1 MPGAPVVISEKYG
14 VPVRPVDR
22 DAPVLTVAENRLGTP
37 IVITENGAPFIVEGL
52 IPPWL
57 PSDLFALPWPGI
69 WLDGSDNSVM
79 WQDAEGTTP
88 VTALGQSV
96 GLVLDKRLWGGK
108 TYAQVLAEQPELVQP
123 GWSQFGGS
131 GILQSG
137 QTFSLV
143 SAPVSNYVY
152 GDVLIVGRT
161 YRYEFTISGLSGSE
175 AIRFQNSSLN
185 IVIPSAGA
193 AGNGT
198 YVGTF
203 IATATQLRIRVYD
216 ETVDAAQVTLSC
228 REIPGNHA
236 SQSTSASRPIWQ
248 EDDLGARGLL
258 FDGVNDNFVTPAID
272 FSASDKVMAA
282 AGVRKLSDAAAGV
295 AVEISADSG
304 GNNGA
309 FGLFIPS
316 GASGENYFFRSRG
329 TASANATSSSIFPAP
344 ISNVITALGD
354 ISGDSAILRVNGV
367 QNASAPSDQGTGNF
381 GNYPLY
387 IGRRGGSSN
396 PYNGFLHQL
405 VIRGGAWPDAAEL
418 AQLEAYLAS
427 KSGVNL

>member
-1 MPGAPVVISEKYG
+1 MPSAPVIISEKYG
-14 VPVRPVDR
+14 VPVRPVDK

-37 IVITENGAPFIVEGL
+37 IVIAENGAPFIVEGL

-57 PSDLFALPWPGI
+57 PSDLFALSQPGI

-96 GLVLDKRLWGGK
+96 GLVLDKRLWQGK
-108 TYAQVLAEQPELVQP
+108 TYDQVMADQPELVQP
-123 GWSQFGGS
+123 GWSQVGGS

-143 SAPVSNYVY
+143 SAPVSNYVE
-152 GDVLIVGRT
+152 GDALIVGRT
-161 YRYEFTISGLSGSE
+161 YRYEFTISGQSGLE
-175 AIRFQNSSLN
+175 IIRFQNASAS
-185 IVIPSAGA
+185 IVIPSVGA

-203 IATATQLRIRVYD
+203 IATSTQLRIGVYN

-228 REIPGNHA
+228 KEIPGNHA
-236 SQSTSASRPIWQ
+236 SQSSAASRLVWQ

-258 FDGVNDNFVTPAID
+258 FDGVNDNLVTPSID
-272 FSASDKVMAA
+272 FSASDKVMMA
-282 AGVRKLSDAAAGV
+282 AGVRKLSDAAIG
-295 AVEISADSG
+295 AVVELSANPAPPNPGS
-304 GNNGA
+304 
-309 FGLFIPS
+309 FSLS
-316 GASGENYFFRSRG
+316 
-329 TASANATSSSIFPAP
+329 ASAAGADYRYYVATGSEAYAASIPAAAPDSS
-344 ISNVITALGD
+344 VLTALSD
-354 ISGDSAILRVNGV
+354 FASPQSIVRRNGQV
-367 QNASAPSDQGTGNF
+367 VGSNTLPTGGGNF

-387 IGRRGGSSN
+387 IGRRAAVSR

-405 VIRGGAWPDAAEL
+405 VVRGGAWPDATEL

-427 KSGVNL
+427 KSGVSL